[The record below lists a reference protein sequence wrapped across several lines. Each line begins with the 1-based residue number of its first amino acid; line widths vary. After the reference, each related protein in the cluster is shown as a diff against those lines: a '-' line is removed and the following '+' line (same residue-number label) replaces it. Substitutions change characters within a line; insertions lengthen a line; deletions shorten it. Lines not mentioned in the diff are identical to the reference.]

1 VIVEGFKKL
10 DASSRL
16 FRTFFRCCCI
26 FLECYFDTSLYL
38 ARAILILGTTTRRA
52 SKPYRIFNIAAEI
65 ACWDG
70 VVAEDSKRVVE

>member
-1 VIVEGFKKL
+1 
-10 DASSRL
+10 
-16 FRTFFRCCCI
+16 
-26 FLECYFDTSLYL
+26 LECYFDTSLYL